1 MHFAENAAQLSESV
15 TIYTHGSEE
24 LAAQL
29 QTSLNTDGKFKVD
42 SRVIARLSLE
52 SPKAIKLEFTD
63 GTSATETFLVH
74 NPFTKINGP
83 FVEQLGVETTPSPI
97 PGIGDIATNPP
108 AGQTN
113 VRGVFAAGDAITP
126 YKVMPGAIS
135 SGCNAGVG
143 ASAQILA
150 EKFGHP
156 SMI

>member
-1 MHFAENAAQLSESV
+1 M

-24 LAAQL
+24 LASQL
-29 QTSLNTDGKFKVD
+29 QTTLSTDKKFKID
-42 SRVIARLSLE
+42 TRVITRLSLE
-52 SPKAIKLEFTD
+52 PKAIKLEFAD
-63 GTSATETFLVH
+63 GTSAIETFLVH

-83 FVEQLGVETTPSPI
+83 FVEQLGIETTPSPT

-113 VRGVFAAGDAITP
+113 VRGVFAAGDCITP

-143 ASAQILA
+143 ASAQLVA
-150 EKFGHP
+150 ENFGHP